1 MEMSAYPASKASGW
15 KRYGQGGPKRTRSA
29 KQETVRNYVWPIN
42 DRIRSNNVIGNVA
55 PSTQT
60 AGPFQSGGIIA
71 LIHTSRRHLSNHRTA
86 PSGYHHRL
94 RPGTTPERTS
104 KPATPVPHLA
114 STPANPPPHTFSLT
128 SPTSY
133 VLVLFVTNASTLPA
147 AFRCLLMIE
156 VLIECVVTGVYSGLS
171 GSMVIQIWKRLTMIA
186 RGLSTAADR
195 PPRLVPLSRLTP
207 IRQQRHLAPCADEPR
222 YKPYHLPV
230 RHAWLVKLIPET
242 QACADDFQALLQEP
256 EMVAFLQARPGL
268 NRLFRPF
275 CRMLGIQQPCNPPSG
290 PSRGYPPPPALPAR
304 TQPAPAPTPTA
315 PWYQPTN
322 VPPHSANP
330 PSRPT
335 IPLTNTG
342 PGKT

>member
-1 MEMSAYPASKASGW
+1 MSAYPESKASGW

-71 LIHTSRRHLSNHRTA
+71 SAHTSQRHVPNHRTA
-86 PSGYHHRL
+86 PPDCHHRL
-94 RPGTTPERTS
+94 RPGTTPERAS
-104 KPATPVPHLA
+104 QPATPVPIPHQ
-114 STPANPPPHTFSLT
+114 TPPNPPPHTFSLT
-128 SPTSY
+128 NSTGY

-171 GSMVIQIWKRLTMIA
+171 GSMVIQIWKRLTLIA

-195 PPRLVPLSRLTP
+195 PPRLMPIPRLPP
-207 IRQQRHLAPCADEPR
+207 IRQQRHLAPGTDEPR